1 MDKSLRDT
9 LAEGDREESLIALR
23 DHLAELLE
31 KASPRDASPLS
42 RQITAIVEKL
52 AEMKKPERSRV
63 DELAS
68 KRATRRSKSQAS

>member
-1 MDKSLRDT
+1 MSLREV
-9 LAEGDREESLIALR
+9 LAQGDHEESLIALR

-52 AEMKKPERSRV
+52 DQMKKPERSRV

-68 KRATRRSKSQAS
+68 KRATRRSATKAS